1 MVCSLVCDAGLAGG
15 RMQVANIEQANHP
28 KADRTVRDGSG
39 FDTNV

>member
-1 MVCSLVCDAGLAGG
+1 MPGWPAVAT
-15 RMQVANIEQANHP
+15 QVANIEQANHP